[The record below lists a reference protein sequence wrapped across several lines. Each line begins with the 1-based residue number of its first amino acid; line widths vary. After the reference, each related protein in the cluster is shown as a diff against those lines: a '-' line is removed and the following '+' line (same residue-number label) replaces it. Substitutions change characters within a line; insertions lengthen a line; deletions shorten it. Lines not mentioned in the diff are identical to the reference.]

1 MSTWNQ
7 NFFFFILILLI
18 NKILLRPILPP
29 TNIKSTMIFD
39 STIYDNE
46 EYSMWRK
53 FVKGERSIR
62 NIVQKTMLLYHNCNS
77 IFGRIKMRLG
87 FVKHPTVIFTTK
99 YAIATWHDVDR
110 CLEVV

>member
-46 EYSMWRK
+46 EKEKWDRDKDDSTNIDI
-53 FVKGERSIR
+53 GENEDIYEKSNEDNYENESNKEEEENENKEKNENKL
-62 NIVQKTMLLYHNCNS
+62 NI
-77 IFGRIKMRLG
+77 I
-87 FVKHPTVIFTTK
+87 
-99 YAIATWHDVDR
+99 
-110 CLEVV
+110 